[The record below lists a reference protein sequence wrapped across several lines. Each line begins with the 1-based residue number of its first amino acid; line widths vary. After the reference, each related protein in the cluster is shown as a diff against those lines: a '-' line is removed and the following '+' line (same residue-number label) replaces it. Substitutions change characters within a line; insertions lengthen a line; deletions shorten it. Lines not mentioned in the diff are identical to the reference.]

1 VCRNTKR
8 YVKDEMALPP
18 QTKALLSVDFTAV
31 EEINYQHIFEQMLDD
46 CGLTP
51 EGTPI
56 RQNWV
61 LNERVTDKMKKWLGI
76 PTNNVMSTKRIVR
89 LRQACS
95 HPAVGAWRSGVK
107 EMRTMDEVLD
117 KMFEE
122 TSTAIN
128 RDERELFISRIK
140 RGQIYDHKK
149 DHVKALEQWEYVLED
164 IVQRVKIRQTDV
176 LDIKSLANSDAE
188 SESSVVSDDESNED
202 ERQAKKLQYLRTK
215 RANELRDLLDL
226 QHRATFMMAS
236 AHFQLK
242 NETEETRLYD
252 EAETLRR
259 EVLPK
264 FNVY

>member
-1 VCRNTKR
+1 
-8 YVKDEMALPP
+8 MPLPP

-51 EGTPI
+51 TGAPI

-61 LNERVTDKMKKWLGI
+61 LNDRITDKMKKWLGN
-76 PTNNVMSTKRIVR
+76 PSNTLMSSKQIVR

-95 HPAVGAWRSGVK
+95 HPAVGTWKSGAK

-128 RDERELFISRIK
+128 HDERELFIAKIK
-140 RGQIYDHKK
+140 RGQIYDHKGE
-149 DHVKALEQWEYVLED
+149 HVKALEQWECVLKD
-164 IVQRVKIRQTDV
+164 IVQRIKLKQTDI
-176 LDIKSLANSDAE
+176 LDLKSFMNSEAVSDT
-188 SESSVVSDDESNED
+188 SITSDDENVED
-202 ERQAKKLQYLRTK
+202 ERQTKKLQHLRTK

-236 AHFQLK
+236 THFQLK
-242 NETEETRLYD
+242 NEAEETRLYD

-259 EVLPK
+259 EVLLC
-264 FNVY
+264 VA